1 MSCKYFFKG
10 ISKKSDKL
18 YQILSKLAGDEG
30 LSYFELHNL
39 ISDNIDLT
47 KYSDTLFSAQT
58 DVYNKLVNLKS
69 SPLIFDKWGNVVADD
84 PELGVYN
91 IQHFLDSQYFDPDQ
105 KYYTKMND
113 ENYKDA
119 LRKRGYTEDQIAQ
132 EFERFKL
139 VGADAYVIHYLVNNL
154 EISNV
159 NDPYTWNVQVSLL
172 IGKQI
177 TKLTEDI
184 TKRKLSHLST
194 DFQESLLN
202 SFNRV
207 LQSVGNNNNLGSQIL
222 QSRIITA
229 RENKMGTSTSRVRNI
244 AVTHAL
250 TKDGI
255 KLRGHIDQVIVDKY
269 GNIAIYQ
276 NVVSS
281 QPYESWIKI
290 KKQKFELELA
300 FLKKILQAKGFNAN
314 KISLHLI
321 PTQIVYNDDGS
332 IKDIRMDYPKNI
344 QVQGEYQLGDIDEA
358 VEAYIDTP
366 DLSFGNIDD
375 KVQTALDK
383 TNLMFLNAN
392 ITQNRITKTI
402 DSYIAQQYNPRTG
415 TGDIVKL
422 EDDPQGYNYAVTID
436 GEIHKI
442 KEDSLPK
449 NNIELKELLQKEF
462 DKKEKQISTVL
473 DTLVKQIQVAR
484 HNPQN
489 TTFEAFKRSNYR
501 LVSLLNKYI
510 EPTYIGG
517 DPVYEW
523 NIIDNEALRNA
534 HILLFKN
541 SKGQIDVVS
550 LANYNLYEVNK
561 HRSNGSNIMNSY
573 IMDNQSGNLYNYDC
587 SFGHMEQIRTLNILN
602 EILPQLDG
610 NFKLGNIQVISTY
623 GRGQGMYSTASDLIT
638 KYYSPILE
646 VVNKYNSGVKLNN
659 NFGNIN
665 FVDQYELIT
674 DYISNFLTTSS
685 YLETNPIRY
694 KLKDA
699 KEQLENANSESARR
713 TALQS
718 FLEYL
723 QNNPVIKNLQNGTSD
738 LTYAN
743 DNTKMLANIYNQACY
758 EYNKLMGVYV
768 ETKYKPLSWLESNI
782 IKPDANSDNNYR
794 TIKQIVTQTTFRANE
809 RVMDAANPIQNF
821 TRDYFNQAGYSTIEG
836 SLIGDENKYFDNM
849 FMHNDRGEKIMMFKN
864 PYKNDA
870 ANYMSSHEKLFLKK
884 VLFEFAKVTYSM
896 HNKKF
901 DFTSYEDPEFAKA
914 VEEQE
919 VLRYV
924 PLKRASPTLSVK
936 SLKNGI
942 NQFFDTI
949 KGLTSKEDNVFAK
962 WQQTLDKEGSNVS
975 MRDRFENGVTNPFAS
990 NMSSDKN
997 VRQEILNQHTNDYW
1011 ETNIPALL
1019 YSYINAN
1026 ILTQEFNKSLILI
1039 KSVMFQA
1046 KMLALNS
1053 GNLKYLEWFQKEA
1066 DKYLTVNV
1074 FNDTILEDTSKKFFT
1089 VINPIKHFVSK
1100 MFLSF
1105 NIKSMF
1111 RDTLEGFQQ
1120 NYIKSATKYGTDIST
1135 ANLTAAYYIVMKGS
1149 CTNVR
1154 TISLLNQLCIKYGL
1168 SNLDFANIAN
1178 GLRTDRSGIN
1188 HWNDIAY
1195 NTMKRPDFLNRMT
1208 LFVARALQDGVWDA
1222 LSIDE
1227 NGKIKYEWKKDKR
1240 FQDILKAPKGSEKY
1254 NKAKSLYF
1262 SAIRDYNKEHID
1274 SPIGYNEDL
1283 PSPYS
1288 LETIDKIKQVADS
1301 IYGNYDRGGRMMAEN
1316 MAIGMS
1322 FAQFTTYS
1330 NGIIANWFGK
1340 KRVIKGDKL
1349 EQQKNEAGQLL
1360 YFTEDGTITTE
1371 NTGVPVMD
1379 NIPIVVQGI
1388 FYTFGDI
1395 LGILSDT
1402 NQDDK
1407 IKKIIAM
1414 CKANPNDAANLR
1426 KAFAS
1431 LLWAAFMS
1439 ILFKNIFD
1447 PGYKEVMKSYNSD
1460 DVLASAMTYVIYNGG
1475 KQSTQNFDE
1484 LFVIPEYFAGSGASN
1499 GMTIPYQSYPTQ
1511 LVKNMFNTATDPDKH
1526 WGEYIVN
1533 NIPSLAMY
1541 KQATKAYY
1549 KEN

>member
-10 ISKKSDKL
+10 VSKKSDEL
-18 YQILSKLAGDEG
+18 YQIFSKLAGDKG

-84 PELGVYN
+84 PESGVYN
-91 IQHFLDSQYFDPDQ
+91 IQHFLDSQYFDPNQ

-113 ENYKDA
+113 ENYEDA

-184 TKRKLSHLST
+184 TKRKLSNLST

-276 NVVSS
+276 NIVSS

-501 LVSLLNKYI
+501 LVSLLGKYI

-534 HILLFKN
+534 HILLFQN

-665 FVDQYELIT
+665 FVDQYELII

-699 KEQLENANSESARR
+699 KEQLENANSESVRR
-713 TALQS
+713 AALQS

-884 VLFEFAKVTYSM
+884 ALFELAKVTYSM

-924 PLKRASPTLSVK
+924 PLKRASPTLSVQ
-936 SLKNGI
+936 SLKNGV

-962 WQQTLDKEGSNVS
+962 WQQTLDKEGANVS

-990 NMSSDKN
+990 SMSSDKN

-1053 GNLKYLEWFQKEA
+1053 GNFKYLEWFQKEA

-1074 FNDTILEDTSKKFFT
+1074 FNDTILEETSKKFFT
-1089 VINPIKHFVSK
+1089 VINPVKHFVSK

-1120 NYIKSATKYGTDIST
+1120 NYIKAATKYGTDISI

-1222 LSIDE
+1222 VSLDE
-1227 NGKIKYEWKKDKR
+1227 DGKIKYDWRKDKR

-1262 SAIRDYNKEHID
+1262 SAIRAYNKEHID

-1288 LETIDKIKQVADS
+1288 LETIDRIKQVADS

-1371 NTGVPVMD
+1371 NTGIPVMD
-1379 NIPIVVQGI
+1379 NVPIVVQGI
-1388 FYTFGDI
+1388 LYTFGDI

-1407 IKKIIAM
+1407 IKKIKEIIN
-1414 CKANPNDAANLR
+1414 ANPNDKANLR

-1439 ILFKNIFD
+1439 ILFKEIFD
-1447 PGYKEVMKSYNSD
+1447 PGYKEVMKSYSSD
-1460 DVLASAMTYVIYNGG
+1460 DVLASAMTYVVYNGG

-1484 LFVIPEYFAGSGASN
+1484 LFVIPEYFAGSGASD

-1511 LVKNMFNTATDPDKH
+1511 LVKNMFNTATDPSKH

-1533 NIPSLAMY
+1533 NVPSLAMY
-1541 KQATKAYY
+1541 KQAAKAYY

>member
-10 ISKKSDKL
+10 VSKKSDEL
-18 YQILSKLAGDEG
+18 YQIFSKLAGDEG

-58 DVYNKLVNLKS
+58 EVYNKLVNLKS

-84 PELGVYN
+84 PESGVYN
-91 IQHFLDSQYFDPDQ
+91 IQHFLDSQYFDPNQ

-184 TKRKLSHLST
+184 TKRKLSNLST

-202 SFNRV
+202 SFDRV

-255 KLRGHIDQVIVDKY
+255 KLRGHIDQIIVDKY

-501 LVSLLNKYI
+501 LVSLLGKYI

-534 HILLFKN
+534 HILLFQN

-610 NFKLGNIQVISTY
+610 NFKLGNIKVLNYYNCQV
-623 GRGQGMYSTASDLIT
+623 G
-638 KYYSPILE
+638 
-646 VVNKYNSGVKLNN
+646 
-659 NFGNIN
+659 
-665 FVDQYELIT
+665 
-674 DYISNFLTTSS
+674 
-685 YLETNPIRY
+685 
-694 KLKDA
+694 
-699 KEQLENANSESARR
+699 
-713 TALQS
+713 
-718 FLEYL
+718 
-723 QNNPVIKNLQNGTSD
+723 
-738 LTYAN
+738 
-743 DNTKMLANIYNQACY
+743 
-758 EYNKLMGVYV
+758 
-768 ETKYKPLSWLESNI
+768 
-782 IKPDANSDNNYR
+782 NNY
-794 TIKQIVTQTTFRANE
+794 
-809 RVMDAANPIQNF
+809 
-821 TRDYFNQAGYSTIEG
+821 
-836 SLIGDENKYFDNM
+836 
-849 FMHNDRGEKIMMFKN
+849 
-864 PYKNDA
+864 
-870 ANYMSSHEKLFLKK
+870 
-884 VLFEFAKVTYSM
+884 
-896 HNKKF
+896 
-901 DFTSYEDPEFAKA
+901 
-914 VEEQE
+914 
-919 VLRYV
+919 
-924 PLKRASPTLSVK
+924 
-936 SLKNGI
+936 
-942 NQFFDTI
+942 
-949 KGLTSKEDNVFAK
+949 
-962 WQQTLDKEGSNVS
+962 
-975 MRDRFENGVTNPFAS
+975 
-990 NMSSDKN
+990 
-997 VRQEILNQHTNDYW
+997 
-1011 ETNIPALL
+1011 
-1019 YSYINAN
+1019 
-1026 ILTQEFNKSLILI
+1026 
-1039 KSVMFQA
+1039 
-1046 KMLALNS
+1046 
-1053 GNLKYLEWFQKEA
+1053 
-1066 DKYLTVNV
+1066 
-1074 FNDTILEDTSKKFFT
+1074 
-1089 VINPIKHFVSK
+1089 
-1100 MFLSF
+1100 
-1105 NIKSMF
+1105 
-1111 RDTLEGFQQ
+1111 
-1120 NYIKSATKYGTDIST
+1120 
-1135 ANLTAAYYIVMKGS
+1135 
-1149 CTNVR
+1149 
-1154 TISLLNQLCIKYGL
+1154 
-1168 SNLDFANIAN
+1168 
-1178 GLRTDRSGIN
+1178 
-1188 HWNDIAY
+1188 
-1195 NTMKRPDFLNRMT
+1195 
-1208 LFVARALQDGVWDA
+1208 
-1222 LSIDE
+1222 
-1227 NGKIKYEWKKDKR
+1227 
-1240 FQDILKAPKGSEKY
+1240 
-1254 NKAKSLYF
+1254 
-1262 SAIRDYNKEHID
+1262 
-1274 SPIGYNEDL
+1274 
-1283 PSPYS
+1283 
-1288 LETIDKIKQVADS
+1288 
-1301 IYGNYDRGGRMMAEN
+1301 
-1316 MAIGMS
+1316 
-1322 FAQFTTYS
+1322 
-1330 NGIIANWFGK
+1330 
-1340 KRVIKGDKL
+1340 
-1349 EQQKNEAGQLL
+1349 
-1360 YFTEDGTITTE
+1360 
-1371 NTGVPVMD
+1371 
-1379 NIPIVVQGI
+1379 
-1388 FYTFGDI
+1388 
-1395 LGILSDT
+1395 
-1402 NQDDK
+1402 
-1407 IKKIIAM
+1407 
-1414 CKANPNDAANLR
+1414 
-1426 KAFAS
+1426 
-1431 LLWAAFMS
+1431 
-1439 ILFKNIFD
+1439 
-1447 PGYKEVMKSYNSD
+1447 
-1460 DVLASAMTYVIYNGG
+1460 
-1475 KQSTQNFDE
+1475 
-1484 LFVIPEYFAGSGASN
+1484 
-1499 GMTIPYQSYPTQ
+1499 
-1511 LVKNMFNTATDPDKH
+1511 
-1526 WGEYIVN
+1526 
-1533 NIPSLAMY
+1533 
-1541 KQATKAYY
+1541 
-1549 KEN
+1549 